1 MIGDSPRE
9 DNGHH
14 ELTPSNK
21 EQTNVTT
28 ETRATLPQPQD
39 PVREPIINSPYDTP
53 QWRWQLDTSTK
64 AYAPALPGR
73 RESQN
78 IPPVAGSRKLRGIQ
92 ALPGEMG
99 VRWIPIRLVNDIRKA
114 VIDWQQAGYQD
125 ITQTSRDLVNHWT
138 DQEACQPYFAQL
150 DAMLTHIY
158 LNEAASEKIK
168 RDIQEI
174 NTQYND
180 GILRIA
186 HKMAT
191 ATGKTP
197 VMAMIILYHTANH
210 RNAAPDD
217 NRFTRRF
224 LVITP
229 GLTVRE
235 RLQDS
240 LDPGH
245 DDSDWKAFSLVPPG
259 DQWEQALSSASVNVI
274 NYHQMQSK
282 DTELTSTRQ
291 QQLIDGGA
299 NPTTPEEILARK
311 ETPKDVIDRI
321 ADGKSQQ
328 GPILVINDEGHHCH
342 RGDPDKRNA
351 MPQNTQWFEGIRQIR
366 ETGFLQYVVDM
377 SATPIF
383 LAQSNPRPFDWIV
396 SDYSLIDAIEAGLT
410 KIPRVPTST
419 NRSDDSK
426 LRDIFSNTDS
436 KQAGDFRPDLTGNNP
451 LLKEAL
457 NSLYR
462 DYEDTVEEWR
472 DLGRTE
478 PPVMAIV
485 MNSVKN
491 ANAMF
496 RHIASG
502 AVTPLLSN
510 YEGQL
515 RDEIRNDPRTIIV
528 HSKMEDGEA
537 ATGETGRYIR
547 ELADVFRRNAK
558 YGFSDSDKSEE
569 IIRRVMNTVGRHGLP
584 GENVRCVISVNMLT
598 EGWNTK
604 TVTHLLGFRKFGSS
618 LLCEQVAGR
627 TLRRVTK
634 TKEDDEIRF
643 EPEYAQILGIPF
655 PQYAE
660 PDPDPNGKEKIRF
673 PPVTVEPDPDRRH
686 LRVEWPNVVQLR
698 RTGSNRPIEVQTK
711 PEGPDETHEVP
722 AHISERI
729 NVEPTAGETARF
741 QGDPP
746 VTAKKFSYLVAATVV
761 RTIED
766 ETEEQVRGGED
777 TPIIQLARLFSQT
790 VNATEEYRQK
800 GYLTGPDN
808 QDRWA
813 SDEMA
818 VLRAS
823 EWLHRNV
830 QVIKPGRSGVQMEA
844 EGSAI
849 APWLHTGLIR
859 SYDVGNNPD
868 RVYGPTQKSE
878 ITYADCDSSWEVGLA
893 QHLDEMPE
901 IDRWARNKGLNWSIP
916 YVVDRQQKRYWPD
929 FVAVTPLREG
939 LELNIVIETKG
950 LVREYDPIKRR
961 WAQEYWVPA
970 VNRHAEYGTAAGKLW
985 AYLYLDSEALVI
997 QAQDRIR
1004 ELIENV
1010 NKE

>member
-1 MIGDSPRE
+1 M
-9 DNGHH
+9 
-14 ELTPSNK
+14 
-21 EQTNVTT
+21 TT
-28 ETRATLPQPQD
+28 ETRRTLPKPND
-39 PVREPIINSPYDTP
+39 PVREPVINSPFETP

-78 IPPVAGSRKLRGIQ
+78 IPPVAGSRKLRGTQ
-92 ALPGEMG
+92 AMPGEMG
-99 VRWIPIRLVNDIRKA
+99 AHWIPLKLVNDIRTA
-114 VIDWQQAGYQD
+114 VLSWQEDGYPG
-125 ITQTSRDLVNHWT
+125 ITQTSRDLINHWT
-138 DQEACQPYFAQL
+138 DEEACQLYFAQL
-150 DAMLTHIY
+150 DAVLTHIY
-158 LNEAASEKIK
+158 LNEAATDQIK
-168 RDIQEI
+168 EEIQGI
-174 NTQYND
+174 NDRFND
-180 GILRIA
+180 AIFRIA

-197 VMAMIILYHTANH
+197 VMAMLILYHTANH

-217 NRFTRRF
+217 HRFTRRF

-245 DDSDWKAFSLVPPG
+245 EDSDWKAFNLVPPG
-259 DQWEQALSSASVNVI
+259 DQWEQALTSASVNVI
-274 NYHQMQSK
+274 NYHQMQPK
-282 DTELTSTRQ
+282 DMEPTSTKQ
-291 QQLIDGGA
+291 QQLIAGGS
-299 NPTTPEEILARK
+299 NPTTLEELEARK
-311 ETPKDVIDRI
+311 ETPRDVVDRI

-342 RGDPDKRNA
+342 RGDPDKKNA
-351 MPQNTQWFEGIRQIR
+351 LPQNTQWFDGIQHIR
-366 ETGFLQYVVDM
+366 DAGLLRYVVDM

-419 NRSDDSK
+419 NRSNDSD
-426 LRDIFSNTDS
+426 LRDIFSHTDA
-436 KQAGDFRPDLTGNNP
+436 KQAGDFRPDVTGNNT

-462 DYEDTVEEWR
+462 DYEEKVEEWR

-496 RHIASG
+496 QHIAGG

-510 YEGQL
+510 YEGQGK
-515 RDEIRNDPRTIIV
+515 EQIRNDPRTIIV

-547 ELADVFRRNAK
+547 DLADVYRRNPR
-558 YGFSDSDKSEE
+558 YGFSDSDRAEE
-569 IIRRVMNTVGRHGLP
+569 IIRRVMNTVGRSGLP

-627 TLRRVTK
+627 TLRRVTR
-634 TKEDDEIRF
+634 TKDEDEIRF

-655 PQYAE
+655 PQYGE
-660 PDPDPNGKEKIRF
+660 TDPDPCRKEKKRF
-673 PPVTVEPDPDRRH
+673 PPVTVEPDPNRRH

-698 RTGSNRPIEVQTK
+698 RTGDSRPVEVLTK
-711 PEGPDETHEVP
+711 PEGPDESHEVP

-729 NVEPTAGETARF
+729 NVEPTAGLTSRF

-746 VTAKKFSYLVAATVV
+746 VTAKRFSYLAASTVV
-761 RTIED
+761 KRIEL
-766 ETEEQVRGGED
+766 ETEEQARGGD
-777 TPIIQLARLFSQT
+777 DDAPIIQLARLFSQT
-790 VNATEEYRQK
+790 VNAAEEYRQK
-800 GYLTGPDN
+800 GYLTGPEN
-808 QDRWA
+808 QDRWP

-818 VLRAS
+818 VLSAS
-823 EWLHRNV
+823 EWLHRNI
-830 QVIKPGRSGVQMEA
+830 QVIKPDRSGVQMEA

-849 APWLHTGLIR
+849 APWLHTGLLR
-859 SYDVGNNPD
+859 AYDIGNNPE
-868 RVYGPTQKSE
+868 RVYGPTKKSE
-878 ITYADCDSSWEVGLA
+878 ITYADCDSSWEVALA

-901 IDRWARNKGLNWSIP
+901 ITKWARNKGLSWSIP

-929 FVAVTPLREG
+929 FVAVVRIQEG

-950 LVREYDPIKRR
+950 LVREYDETKRR

-970 VNRHAEYGTAAGKLW
+970 VNRHPEYGTAAGTLW
-985 AYLYLDSEALVI
+985 TYLYLDSEALVL
-997 QAQDRIR
+997 QAKERIV
-1004 ELIENV
+1004 ELVGKHIGDSSTL
-1010 NKE
+1010 KS

>member
-1 MIGDSPRE
+1 M
-9 DNGHH
+9 
-14 ELTPSNK
+14 
-21 EQTNVTT
+21 TT
-28 ETRATLPQPQD
+28 ETRRTLPEPND
-39 PVREPIINSPYDTP
+39 PVREPIINSPFETP

-78 IPPVAGSRKLRGIQ
+78 IPPVAGSRKLRGKQ
-92 ALPGEMG
+92 AFEGEMG
-99 VRWIPIRLVNDIRKA
+99 ARWIPLKLVNDIRTT
-114 VIDWQQAGYQD
+114 VLGWQEDGYPG
-125 ITQTSRDLVNHWT
+125 ITQTSRDLISHWT
-138 DQEACQPYFAQL
+138 DEEACQLYFAQL

-158 LNEAASEKIK
+158 LNEAATNQIREE
-168 RDIQEI
+168 IQGI
-174 NTQYND
+174 NDQYND

-197 VMAMIILYHTANH
+197 VMAMLILYHTANH

-217 NRFTRRF
+217 HRFTRRF

-245 DDSDWKAFSLVPPG
+245 EDSDWKAFNLVPPG
-259 DQWEQALSSASVNVI
+259 DQWEQALTSASVNVI
-274 NYHQMQSK
+274 NYHQMQPK
-282 DTELTSTRQ
+282 DMEPTSTKQ
-291 QQLIDGGA
+291 QQLIAGGS
-299 NPTTPEEILARK
+299 NPTTPEELEARK
-311 ETPKDVIDRI
+311 ETPRDIVDRI

-342 RGDPDKRNA
+342 RGDPNKKNA
-351 MPQNTQWFEGIRQIR
+351 LPQNTQWFDGIQQIR
-366 ETGFLQYVVDM
+366 DTGLLQYVVDM

-419 NRSDDSK
+419 NRSNESD
-426 LRDIFSNTDS
+426 LRDIFSHTDS
-436 KQAGDFRPDLTGNNP
+436 KQAGDFRPDVTGNNT

-462 DYEDTVEEWR
+462 DYEEKVEEWR
-472 DLGRTE
+472 DLGRAE

-496 RHIASG
+496 QHIAGG

-510 YEGQL
+510 YEGQGK
-515 RDEIRNDPRTIIV
+515 DQIRNDPRTIIV

-537 ATGETGRYIR
+537 ATGETGKYIR
-547 ELADVFRRNAK
+547 DLADVYRRNSK
-558 YGFSDSDKSEE
+558 YGFSDADKSEE
-569 IIRRVMNTVGRHGLP
+569 IIRRVMNTVGRSGLP

-627 TLRRVTK
+627 TLRRVTR
-634 TKEDDEIRF
+634 TKDEDEIRF

-655 PQYAE
+655 PQYGE
-660 PDPDPNGKEKIRF
+660 PDLDPNRKEKKRF
-673 PPVTVEPDPDRRH
+673 PPVTVEPDPSRRH
-686 LRVEWPNVVQLR
+686 FRVEWPNVIQLR
-698 RTGSNRPIEVQTK
+698 RTGGNRPVEVQTK
-711 PEGPDETHEVP
+711 PEGPDEEHEVP

-729 NVEPTAGETARF
+729 NVEPTAGRTVSF

-746 VTAKKFSYLVAATVV
+746 VTAKRFSYLAASTVV
-761 RTIED
+761 KRIEL
-766 ETEEQVRGGED
+766 ETEEQVRGGD
-777 TPIIQLARLFSQT
+777 DGAPVIQLARVFSQT
-790 VNATEEYRQK
+790 VNASEEYRQK
-800 GYLTGPDN
+800 GYLTGPEK
-808 QDRWA
+808 QGRWP

-818 VLRAS
+818 VLSAS
-823 EWLHRNV
+823 EWLHRNI
-830 QVIKPGRSGVQMEA
+830 QVIKPERSSIQMEA

-849 APWLHTGLIR
+849 APWLHTGLLR
-859 SYDVGNNPD
+859 TYDIGNNPD
-868 RVYGPTQKSE
+868 RVYGPTKKSE
-878 ITYADCDSSWEVGLA
+878 ITYADCDSSWEVALA
-893 QHLDEMPE
+893 QQLDEMPE
-901 IDRWARNKGLNWSIP
+901 ITRWARNKGLNWSIP

-929 FVAVTPLREG
+929 FVAVVPLSEG

-970 VNRHAEYGTAAGKLW
+970 VNRHPEYGAAAGKVW
-985 AYLYLDSEALVI
+985 TYLYLDSEALVA
-997 QAQDRIR
+997 QAKERILEVLEKAR
-1004 ELIENV
+1004 IGEA
-1010 NKE
+1010 

>member
-1 MIGDSPRE
+1 M
-9 DNGHH
+9 
-14 ELTPSNK
+14 
-21 EQTNVTT
+21 TT
-28 ETRATLPQPQD
+28 EIRRTLPQPND
-39 PVREPIINSPYDTP
+39 PNREPIINSPYGIPD
-53 QWRWQLDTSTK
+53 WRWQLDTSTK
-64 AYAPALPGR
+64 AYAPALSGR

-78 IPPVAGSRKLRGIQ
+78 IPPVAGSKKLQETQ

-99 VRWIPIRLVNDIRKA
+99 AKWTPLQLVNDIRTA
-114 VIDWQQAGYQD
+114 VLNWQQEGYPN
-125 ITQTSRDLVNHWT
+125 ITQTTRHLINHWT
-138 DQEACQPYFAQL
+138 DEEACKPYYAQL
-150 DAMLTHIY
+150 DAVLTHIY
-158 LNEAASEKIK
+158 LHEAAAEEV
-168 RDIQEI
+168 RDQVQQI
-174 NTQYND
+174 NERYNH
-180 GILRIA
+180 GVYRIA

-197 VMAMIILYHTANH
+197 VMAMLILYHAANH
-210 RNAAPDD
+210 RGAAPDD
-217 NRFTRRF
+217 HRFTRRF

-245 DDSDWKAFSLVPPG
+245 DDSDWKAFNLVPPG

-274 NYHQMQSK
+274 NYHQMQPK
-282 DTELTSTRQ
+282 DVEPTSTKQ

-299 NPTTPEEILARK
+299 NPTTAEEMEARK

-342 RGDPDKRNA
+342 RGDPDKKNA
-351 MPQNTQWFEGIRQIR
+351 LPQNTQWFEGIWQIR
-366 ETGFLQYVVDM
+366 DAGMLQYVVDM

-419 NRSDDSK
+419 NRSNDSA
-426 LRDIFSNTDS
+426 LRDIFSQTDS
-436 KQAGDFRPDLTGNNP
+436 KQAADFRPDVTGNNV

-457 NSLYR
+457 GSLYR
-462 DYEDTVEEWR
+462 DYEDTVEEWQE
-472 DLGRTE
+472 LGRTE

-510 YEGQL
+510 YEGQGI
-515 RDEIRNDPRTIIV
+515 DEIRNEPRTIIV

-547 ELADVFRRNAK
+547 ELAEVFRRNPK
-558 YGFSDSDKSEE
+558 YGFSDSDKAEE
-569 IIRRVMNTVGRHGLP
+569 IIRRVMNTVGRPGLP

-627 TLRRVTK
+627 TLRRVTLD
-634 TKEDDEIRF
+634 KEEDGTRF
-643 EPEYAQILGIPF
+643 VAEYAQILGIPF

-660 PDPDPNGKEKIRF
+660 PGDDEERKERRRF
-673 PPVTVEPDPDRRH
+673 PPVTVEPDPERRH
-686 LRVEWPNVVQLR
+686 LRVEWPNVIQLR
-698 RTGSNRPIEVQTK
+698 RTGGNRPAEVRTK
-711 PEGPDETHEVP
+711 PEGPDEVHEAP
-722 AHISERI
+722 AHISERV

-741 QGDPP
+741 EGEPP
-746 VTAKKFSYLVAATVV
+746 ATATRFIYQVADAVV
-761 RTIED
+761 KRIQN
-766 ETEEQVRGGED
+766 ETEEQARDGD
-777 TPIIQLARLFSQT
+777 DDSPIIQLARLFSQT
-790 VNATEEYRQK
+790 VNAGQEYHRQ
-800 GYLTGPDN
+800 GWLTGPEN
-808 QDRWA
+808 RDRWP
-813 SDEMA
+813 SDELA
-818 VLRAS
+818 ILSAS

-830 QVIKPGRSGVQMEA
+830 QVIKPDRSGIQMEA
-844 EGSAI
+844 DGSAI
-849 APWLHTGLIR
+849 SPWQHTGLLR
-859 SYDVGNNPD
+859 TYDIGKDPAK
-868 RVYGPTQKSE
+868 VYGPTKNSE
-878 ITYADCDSSWEVGLA
+878 ITYADCDSSWEVALA

-901 IDRWARNKGLNWSIP
+901 ITRWARNKGLNWSIP
-916 YVVDRQQKRYWPD
+916 YVVDRQQKRYFPD
-929 FVAVTPLREG
+929 FVAVVRLSDE

-950 LVREYDPIKRR
+950 LVREYDPTKRR

-970 VNRHAEYGTAAGKLW
+970 VNRHTEYGTAAGKLW
-985 AYLYLDSEALVI
+985 TYLYLDSDALVAQAKERISEVIEKHSAELAI
-997 QAQDRIR
+997 QAS
-1004 ELIENV
+1004 
-1010 NKE
+1010 

>member
-1 MIGDSPRE
+1 M
-9 DNGHH
+9 
-14 ELTPSNK
+14 
-21 EQTNVTT
+21 TT
-28 ETRATLPQPQD
+28 ETRRTLPQPND
-39 PVREPIINSPYDTP
+39 PVREPVINSPFETP
-53 QWRWQLDTSTK
+53 QWRWQLDASTK

-78 IPPVAGSRKLRGIQ
+78 IPPVAGSRKLRGTQ
-92 ALPGEMG
+92 AMPGEMG
-99 VRWIPIRLVNDIRKA
+99 AHWIPLKLVNDIRTA
-114 VIDWQQAGYQD
+114 IANWQEDGYPG
-125 ITQTSRDLVNHWT
+125 ISQTSRDLINHWT
-138 DQEACQPYFAQL
+138 DEEACQLYFAQL

-158 LNEAASEKIK
+158 LNEAATDQIREE
-168 RDIQEI
+168 IQGI
-174 NTQYND
+174 NDQYNN

-197 VMAMIILYHTANH
+197 VMAMLILYHTANH
-210 RNAAPDD
+210 RNAAPNDH
-217 NRFTRRF
+217 RFTRRF

-245 DDSDWKAFSLVPPG
+245 EDSDWKAFNLVPPG
-259 DQWEQALSSASVNVI
+259 DQWEQALTSASVNVI
-274 NYHQMQSK
+274 NYHQMQPK
-282 DTELTSTRQ
+282 DMEPTSTKQ
-291 QQLIDGGA
+291 QQLIEGGS
-299 NPTTPEEILARK
+299 NPTTPEELEARR
-311 ETPKDVIDRI
+311 ETPRDVVDRI

-328 GPILVINDEGHHCH
+328 GPVLVINDEGHHCH
-342 RGDPDKRNA
+342 RGDPDKKNA
-351 MPQNTQWFEGIRQIR
+351 LLQNTQWFEGIQQIR
-366 ETGFLQYVVDM
+366 DTGLLRYVVDM

-419 NRSDDSK
+419 NRSNESE
-426 LRDIFSNTDS
+426 LRDIFSHTDS
-436 KQAGDFRPDLTGNNP
+436 KQAGDFRPDVTGNNT

-457 NSLYR
+457 NSLYT
-462 DYEDTVEEWR
+462 DYVEKVEEWR
-472 DLGRTE
+472 ELGRTE

-496 RHIASG
+496 RHIAGG

-510 YEGQL
+510 YEGQGK
-515 RDEIRNDPRTIIV
+515 DEIRDDPRTIIV

-547 ELADVFRRNAK
+547 ELADAYRRNPK
-558 YGFSDSDKSEE
+558 YGFSDSDKAEE
-569 IIRRVMNTVGRHGLP
+569 IIRRVMNTVGRSGLP

-627 TLRRVTK
+627 TLRRVTR
-634 TKEDDEIRF
+634 TKDEDEIRF

-655 PQYAE
+655 PQYGEPE
-660 PDPDPNGKEKIRF
+660 PDPCRKEKRRF
-673 PPVTVEPDPDRRH
+673 PPVTVEPEPNRRH

-698 RTGSNRPIEVQTK
+698 RTGGNRPVEVLTK
-711 PEGPDETHEVP
+711 PEGPDESHEVP

-729 NVEPTAGETARF
+729 NVEPTAGVTARF
-741 QGDPP
+741 QGEPP
-746 VTAKKFSYLVAATVV
+746 VTAKRFSYLAASTVV
-761 RTIED
+761 KRIEL
-766 ETEEQVRGGED
+766 ETEEQARGGD
-777 TPIIQLARLFSQT
+777 DDAPIIQLARLFSQT
-790 VNATEEYRQK
+790 VNAAEKYRQK
-800 GYLTGPDN
+800 GYLTGPEN
-808 QDRWA
+808 QDRWP

-818 VLRAS
+818 VLSAS
-823 EWLHRNV
+823 EWLHRNIEV
-830 QVIKPGRSGVQMEA
+830 TKPDRSGVQMEA

-849 APWLHTGLIR
+849 APWLHTGLLR
-859 SYDVGNNPD
+859 TYDVGNNPE
-868 RVYGPTQKSE
+868 RVYGPTKKSE
-878 ITYADCDSSWEVGLA
+878 IRYADCDSSWEVALA
-893 QHLDEMPE
+893 QNLDEMPE
-901 IDRWARNKGLNWSIP
+901 ITRWARNKGLNWSIP

-929 FVAVTPLREG
+929 FVAVVPLSED

-970 VNRHAEYGTAAGKLW
+970 ANRHPEYGTAAGKVW
-985 AYLYLDSEALVI
+985 TYLYLDSEALVA
-997 QAQDRIR
+997 QAKERILEVLEKAR
-1004 ELIENV
+1004 IGEA
-1010 NKE
+1010 

>member
-1 MIGDSPRE
+1 M
-9 DNGHH
+9 
-14 ELTPSNK
+14 
-21 EQTNVTT
+21 TT
-28 ETRATLPQPQD
+28 ETRKTLPKPND
-39 PVREPIINSPYDTP
+39 PVREPIINSPFETP

-78 IPPVAGSRKLRGIQ
+78 IPPVAGSRKLRDTQ
-92 ALPGEMG
+92 ALQGEMG
-99 VRWIPIRLVNDIRKA
+99 SHWIPLKLVNDIRTT
-114 VIDWQQAGYQD
+114 VLDWQENGYPG
-125 ITQTSRDLVNHWT
+125 ITQTSRDLINHWT
-138 DQEACQPYFAQL
+138 DEEACQLYFAQL

-158 LNEAASEKIK
+158 LNEAATNQIREE
-168 RDIQEI
+168 IQRI
-174 NTQYND
+174 NDRYND

-197 VMAMIILYHTANH
+197 VMAMLILYHTANH
-210 RNAAPDD
+210 RNAAQDD
-217 NRFTRRF
+217 HRFTRRF

-245 DDSDWKAFSLVPPG
+245 EDSDWKAFNLVPPG
-259 DQWEQALSSASVNVI
+259 DQWERALSSASVNVI
-274 NYHQMQSK
+274 NYHQMQPK
-282 DTELTSTRQ
+282 DMEPTSTKQ
-291 QQLIDGGA
+291 QQLIEGGS
-299 NPTTPEEILARK
+299 NPTTPEELEARR
-311 ETPKDVIDRI
+311 ETPRDVVGRI

-342 RGDPDKRNA
+342 RGDPDKRNTL
-351 MPQNTQWFEGIRQIR
+351 PQNTQWFDGIQQIR
-366 ETGFLQYVVDM
+366 DTGLLRYVVDM

-383 LAQSNPRPFDWIV
+383 LAQSIPRPFDWIV

-419 NRSDDSK
+419 NRSNESE
-426 LRDIFSNTDS
+426 LRDIFSHTDS
-436 KQAGDFRPDLTGNNP
+436 KQAGDFRPDVTGNNP

-462 DYEDTVEEWR
+462 DYEEKVEEWR
-472 DLGRTE
+472 ELGRTE

-496 RHIASG
+496 QHIAGG

-510 YEGQL
+510 YEGQGK
-515 RDEIRNDPRTIIV
+515 DQIRNDPRTIII

-537 ATGETGRYIR
+537 ATGATGRYIR
-547 ELADVFRRNAK
+547 DLADVYRRNPK
-558 YGFSDSDKSEE
+558 YGFSDSDKAEE
-569 IIRRVMNTVGRHGLP
+569 IIRRVMNTVGRSGLP

-627 TLRRVTK
+627 TLRRVTR

-655 PQYAE
+655 PQYGE
-660 PDPDPNGKEKIRF
+660 PDADPDTNEKKKF
-673 PPVTVEPDPDRRH
+673 PPVTVEPEPNRRH

-698 RTGSNRPIEVQTK
+698 RTGGNRPVEVLTK
-711 PEGPDETHEVP
+711 PEGPDEIHEVP

-729 NVEPTAGETARF
+729 NVEPTAGRTARF
-741 QGDPP
+741 QGEPQ
-746 VTAKKFSYLVAATVV
+746 VTAKRFSYLAASTVV
-761 RTIED
+761 KRIEL
-766 ETEEQVRGGED
+766 ETEEQARGGD
-777 TPIIQLARLFSQT
+777 DDAPVIQLARVFSQT
-790 VNATEEYRQK
+790 VNASEEYRQK
-800 GYLTGPDN
+800 GYLTGPEN
-808 QDRWA
+808 QDRWP

-818 VLRAS
+818 VLSAS
-823 EWLHRNV
+823 EWLHRNI
-830 QVIKPGRSGVQMEA
+830 QVIKPDRSGVQMEA

-849 APWLHTGLIR
+849 APWLHTGLLR
-859 SYDVGNNPD
+859 AYDIGNNPE
-868 RVYGPTQKSE
+868 RVYGPTKKSE
-878 ITYADCDSSWEVGLA
+878 IRYADCDSSWEVALA

-901 IDRWARNKGLNWSIP
+901 ITRWARNKGLNWSIP
-916 YVVDRQQKRYWPD
+916 YVVDRQQKRYFPD
-929 FVAVTPLREG
+929 FVAVVSIQEG

-970 VNRHAEYGTAAGKLW
+970 VNRHPEYGTQAGKLW
-985 AYLYLDSEALVI
+985 TYLYLDSEALVL
-997 QAQDRIR
+997 QAKERIL
-1004 ELIENV
+1004 EVIEKHSSDSLLQTN
-1010 NKE
+1010 

>member
-1 MIGDSPRE
+1 M
-9 DNGHH
+9 
-14 ELTPSNK
+14 
-21 EQTNVTT
+21 TT
-28 ETRATLPQPQD
+28 ETRKTLPKPND
-39 PVREPIINSPYDTP
+39 PVREPVINSPFETP

-78 IPPVAGSRKLRGIQ
+78 IPPVAGSRKLRSTQ

-99 VRWIPIRLVNDIRKA
+99 ARWIPLKLVNDIRTT
-114 VIDWQQAGYQD
+114 VLGWQEDGCPG
-125 ITQTSRDLVNHWT
+125 ITQTSRDLISHWT
-138 DQEACQPYFAQL
+138 DEEACQLYFAQL

-158 LNEAASEKIK
+158 LNEAATNQIREE
-168 RDIQEI
+168 IQRI
-174 NTQYND
+174 NDRYND

-197 VMAMIILYHTANH
+197 VMAMLILYHTANH
-210 RNAAPDD
+210 RNAAPSDH
-217 NRFTRRF
+217 RFTRRF

-245 DDSDWKAFSLVPPG
+245 EDSDWKAFNLVPPG
-259 DQWEQALSSASVNVI
+259 DQWEQALTSASVKVI
-274 NYHQMQSK
+274 NYHQMQPK
-282 DTELTSTRQ
+282 DMEQTSTKQ
-291 QQLIDGGA
+291 QQLIAGGS
-299 NPTTPEEILARK
+299 NPTTLEELEARK
-311 ETPKDVIDRI
+311 ETPRDVVDRI

-342 RGDPDKRNA
+342 RGDPDKKNA
-351 MPQNTQWFEGIRQIR
+351 LPQNTQWFEGIQQIR
-366 ETGFLQYVVDM
+366 DTGLLRYVVDM

-383 LAQSNPRPFDWIV
+383 LAQSTPRPFDWIV

-419 NRSDDSK
+419 NRSNESE
-426 LRDIFSNTDS
+426 LRDIFSHTDS
-436 KQAGDFRPDLTGNNP
+436 KQAGDFRPDVTGNNP

-462 DYEDTVEEWR
+462 DYEEKVEEWR
-472 DLGRTE
+472 ELGRTE

-496 RHIASG
+496 QHIAGG

-510 YEGQL
+510 YEGQGK
-515 RDEIRNDPRTIIV
+515 DQIRNDPRTIIV

-547 ELADVFRRNAK
+547 ELADVYRRNPK
-558 YGFSDSDKSEE
+558 YGFSDSDKAEE
-569 IIRRVMNTVGRHGLP
+569 IIRRVMNTIGRSGLP

-627 TLRRVTK
+627 TLRRVTR

-655 PQYAE
+655 PQYGE
-660 PDPDPNGKEKIRF
+660 PDADPDTNEKKKF
-673 PPVTVEPDPDRRH
+673 PPVTVEPDPNRRH

-698 RTGSNRPIEVQTK
+698 RTGGNRPVEVLTK
-711 PEGPDETHEVP
+711 PEGPDESHEVP

-729 NVEPTAGETARF
+729 NVEPTAGRTARF
-741 QGDPP
+741 QGEPQ
-746 VTAKKFSYLVAATVV
+746 VTAKRFSYLAASTVV
-761 RTIED
+761 KRIEL
-766 ETEEQVRGGED
+766 ETEEQARGGED
-777 TPIIQLARLFSQT
+777 GAPIIQLARLFSQT
-790 VNATEEYRQK
+790 VNASEEYRQK
-800 GYLTGPDN
+800 GYLTGPEN
-808 QDRWA
+808 QDRWP

-818 VLRAS
+818 VLSAS
-823 EWLHRNV
+823 EWLHRNI
-830 QVIKPGRSGVQMEA
+830 QVIKPDRSGIQMEA
-844 EGSAI
+844 EGSVI
-849 APWLHTGLIR
+849 APWLHTGLLR
-859 SYDVGNNPD
+859 PYDSGNNPE
-868 RVYGPTQKSE
+868 RVYGPTKKSE
-878 ITYADCDSSWEVGLA
+878 ITYADCDSSWEVALA

-901 IDRWARNKGLNWSIP
+901 ITRWARNKGLNWSIP
-916 YVVDRQQKRYWPD
+916 YVVDRQQKRYFPD
-929 FVAVTPLREG
+929 FVAVVSIQEG

-970 VNRHAEYGTAAGKLW
+970 VNRHPEYGIQAGKLW
-985 AYLYLDSEALVI
+985 TYLYLDSEALVL
-997 QAQDRIR
+997 QAKERIL
-1004 ELIENV
+1004 EVIEKHSSDSLLRTN
-1010 NKE
+1010 

>member
-1 MIGDSPRE
+1 M
-9 DNGHH
+9 
-14 ELTPSNK
+14 
-21 EQTNVTT
+21 TT
-28 ETRATLPQPQD
+28 ETLPQPKD
-39 PVREPIINSPYDTP
+39 PNREPIINSPYGIPD
-53 QWRWQLDTSTK
+53 WRWQLDTSTK

-78 IPPVAGSRKLRGIQ
+78 IPPVAGSRKLQGTP

-99 VRWIPIRLVNDIRKA
+99 ARWTPLQLVNDIRAA
-114 VIDWQQAGYQD
+114 VLNWQDEGYPG
-125 ITQTSRDLVNHWT
+125 ITRTSRELISHWT
-138 DQEACQPYFAQL
+138 DQEARQRPLYFAQI
-150 DAMLTHIY
+150 DAVLTHIY
-158 LNEAASEKIK
+158 LHEAASDQIREE
-168 RDIQEI
+168 IQGI
-174 NTQYND
+174 NYRHND
-180 GILRIA
+180 GIHRIA

-197 VMAMIILYHTANH
+197 VMAMLILYHTANH
-210 RNAAPDD
+210 RNAAADD
-217 NRFTRRF
+217 RRFTRRF
-224 LVITP
+224 LVVTP

-240 LDPGH
+240 LAPGH
-245 DDSDWKAFSLVPPG
+245 PDNDWIVLGLVPPG
-259 DQWEQALSSASVNVI
+259 DQWEQALTSASVNVV
-274 NYHQMQSK
+274 NYHQMQPK
-282 DTELTSTRQ
+282 DLEPTSTKQ
-291 QQLIDGGA
+291 QQLIDGGSD
-299 NPTTPEEILARK
+299 PTTPEELEARK
-311 ETPKDVIDRI
+311 ETPRDMVDRI

-342 RGDPDKRNA
+342 RGDPDKKNA
-351 MPQNTQWFEGIRQIR
+351 LPQNTQWFEGIRQIR
-366 ETGFLQYVVDM
+366 DAGLLQYIVDM

-419 NRSDDSK
+419 NRSNESE
-426 LRDIFSNTDS
+426 LRDIFSHTDS
-436 KQAGDFRPDLTGNNP
+436 RQAADFRPDVTGNNP

-462 DYEDTVEEWR
+462 DYEDTAREWR
-472 DLGRTE
+472 ELGRTE

-496 RHIASG
+496 RYVAGG
-502 AVTPLLSN
+502 AVTPLLNN

-515 RDEIRNDPRTIIV
+515 KDEIRDDPRTIIV

-547 ELADVFRRNAK
+547 ELAEVFRRHAR
-558 YGFSDSDKSEE
+558 YGFSDSDRPEE
-569 IIRRVMNTVGRHGLP
+569 IIRRVMNTVGRPGLP

-627 TLRRVTK
+627 TLRRVTL
-634 TKEDDEIRF
+634 TKDDDETRF
-643 EPEYAQILGIPF
+643 VPEYAQILGIPF

-660 PDPDPNGKEKIRF
+660 PEPGGKEKKRF
-673 PPVTVEPDPDRRH
+673 PPVTVEPEPDRRH
-686 LRVEWPNVVQLR
+686 LRVEWPNVIQLR
-698 RTGSNRPIEVQTK
+698 RTGGSRPVEVRTK
-711 PEGPDETHEVP
+711 PEGTDEIHEVP

-741 QGDPP
+741 RGDPS
-746 VTAKKFSYLVAATVV
+746 VTAIRFIYLAASAVV
-761 RTIED
+761 KTIEM
-766 ETEEQVRGGED
+766 EMEEQGRAGDDD
-777 TPIIQLARLFSQT
+777 TPIIQLGSLFSQT
-790 VNATEEYRQK
+790 VNAGQEYHRR
-800 GYLTGPDN
+800 GWLTGPEN

-818 VLRAS
+818 VRSAS
-823 EWLHRNV
+823 EWLHRNI
-830 QVIKPGRSGVQMEA
+830 QVIKPDRSGVQMEA

-849 APWLHTGLIR
+849 APWQDTGLLR
-859 SYDVGNNPD
+859 PYDTGNNPT
-868 RVYGPTQKSE
+868 RVYGPTKKSE
-878 ITYADCDSSWEVGLA
+878 ITYADCDSSWEVALA
-893 QHLDEMPE
+893 QHLDEMEE
-901 IDRWARNKGLNWSIP
+901 ITRWARNKGLNWSIP

-929 FVAVTPLREG
+929 FVAVARLSEG

-950 LVREYDPIKRR
+950 LVREYDETKRR

-970 VNRHAEYGTAAGKLW
+970 VNRHPEYGTASGKLW
-985 AYLYLDSEALVI
+985 TYLYLNSEALVA
-997 QAQDRIR
+997 QAQERISS
-1004 ELIENV
+1004 LISKAIPGLGTEDHS
-1010 NKE
+1010 